1 MGLFVCLGLESIL
14 MMISLPYCGVCSSQR
29 YDSNVTKHRSQEEGG
44 GGNMVPGPGAE
55 QGLEMETS
63 SCSIY

>member
-14 MMISLPYCGVCSSQR
+14 MMISLPYCGVCSSPR

-55 QGLEMETS
+55 QGLETS